1 MSRWSTTGTLG
12 IMAGSGLW
20 PPAPDPMLLP
30 TLAVLA
36 GFVTLTWGADRF
48 VLGAAATARN
58 LGVPTLVIGLTVV
71 GFGTSAPEI
80 LVSATAAWQ
89 GNTSLAIGN
98 ALGSNITNIA
108 LVLGATAVIM
118 PLRVHSN
125 VLRREFPVLMAITFF
140 SLVLLSDG
148 HLGRLDGILLLAGLV
163 VMLYW
168 MVNLGL
174 RARRSDPIRSEYAAE
189 LPGSIPPKIALFW
202 LLVGLLVLLAGSRL
216 LVWGAIEIALLLGV
230 SDLIVGLTIV
240 AIGTSL
246 PELAASVI
254 SALRHEHD
262 IAIGNIIGSNMYNL
276 LAVLGLPG
284 LIHPD
289 IFPPEVLMRDFPV
302 MIVLTLGLL
311 AAAYGFRGEGQINR
325 YEGGALLTAFAG
337 YQLLLFHSA

>member
-1 MSRWSTTGTLG
+1 
-12 IMAGSGLW
+12 
-20 PPAPDPMLLP
+20 MLLP
-30 TLAVLA
+30 ILAVLA
-36 GFVTLTWGADRF
+36 GFAALTWGADRF

-98 ALGSNITNIA
+98 AIGSNITNIA
-108 LVLGATAVIM
+108 LVLGATALIA

-125 VLRREFPVLMAITFF
+125 VLRREFPVLMAVTLFA
-140 SLVLLSDG
+140 LGLLID
-148 HLGRLDGILLLAGLV
+148 GRLDRHDGFLLLAGLV

-168 MVNLGL
+168 MVSLGL
-174 RARRSDPIRSEYAAE
+174 RARRNDPIRSEYAAE
-189 LPGSIPPKIALFW
+189 IPDAMPLGTALLW
-202 LLVGLLVLLAGSRL
+202 LLLGLVVLLASARL
-216 LVWGAIEIALLLGV
+216 LVWGAVEIAVAWGI
-230 SDLIVGLTIV
+230 SDLVIGLTIV

-246 PELAASVI
+246 PELAASIV
-254 SALRHEHD
+254 SAFRNEHD

-284 LIHPD
+284 LIHPAG
-289 IFPPEVLMRDFPV
+289 FPPEALTRDFPV
-302 MIVLTLGLL
+302 MIVLTLGLF

-325 YEGGALLTAFAG
+325 YEGGALLAAFVG
-337 YQLLLFHSA
+337 YQLLLFHSV